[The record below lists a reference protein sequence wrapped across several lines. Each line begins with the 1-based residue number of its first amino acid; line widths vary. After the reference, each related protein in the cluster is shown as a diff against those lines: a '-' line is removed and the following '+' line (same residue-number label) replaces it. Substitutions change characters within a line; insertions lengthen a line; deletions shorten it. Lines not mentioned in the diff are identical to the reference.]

1 MLVIREKDMSGFP
14 LQEKDGSTNEALMA
28 AVGGGDVAAFGA
40 IVRRFQDR
48 VFTAALR
55 LTRNRAAA
63 EDAAQQAFLQ
73 AWQARHAYDPRWRVS
88 TWLYRIVTNLCVDE
102 RRRTARVA
110 ALGPRLSSSQP
121 RTPHDFLEER
131 EARNRLNGSLAR
143 LPQVQRTVLVLRY
156 VDDLSNAEIG
166 RICGLPVNT
175 VKSHLARGKAAL
187 RKTLVR

>member
-1 MLVIREKDMSGFP
+1 MNGPR
-14 LQEKDGSTNEALMA
+14 LQETADSTDEVLMA
-28 AVGGGDVAAFGA
+28 AARGGNVEAFGA

-48 VFTAALR
+48 VFTVALR
-55 LTRNRAAA
+55 LIRNRAAA

-73 AWQARHAYDPRWRVS
+73 AWQARHSYDPRWRVS

-102 RRRTARVA
+102 RRRSARA
-110 ALGPRLSSSQP
+110 AVLGARLPSSHPRS
-121 RTPHDFLEER
+121 PHDSLEER
-131 EARNRLNGSLAR
+131 ETRTRLNGSLAR

-156 VDDLSNAEIG
+156 VDDLSSAEVG

-187 RKTLVR
+187 RKILAE

>member
-1 MLVIREKDMSGFP
+1 MLVIREKDMSAPP
-14 LQEKDGSTNEALMA
+14 LQETDGSTAEALMT
-28 AVGGGDVAAFGA
+28 AVRGGDVEAFGA
-40 IVRRFQDR
+40 IVRRFQHR
-48 VFTAALR
+48 VFTVALR
-55 LTRNRAAA
+55 LTRDRAAA

-88 TWLYRIVTNLCVDE
+88 TWLYRIVMNLCVDE
-102 RRRTARVA
+102 RRRTARAA

-121 RTPHDFLEER
+121 RTPHDLLEER
-131 EARNRLNGSLAR
+131 EVRNRLNGSLAR